1 MPVLVG
7 RDNQGCFAQWTSQG
21 HKYYYK
27 CSNAIARKNAR
38 KRAINQ
44 GISIGEYSI
53 EKISFDYDDT
63 LTRATIKEK
72 AKRYIKNGVDVYVIS
87 ARHNEEVMWPTTD
100 ALGISRTRVFATG
113 SNTNKVEKI
122 KALGIT
128 KHYDNNENVIKK
140 LGNIGELVKFSI
152 HEMFSQFI
160 KFIGPDSYNDYG
172 VVKKL

>member
-1 MPVLVG
+1 MPVLIG
-7 RDNQGCFAQWTSQG
+7 RDNQGCFAQCSSQG

-72 AKRYIKNGVDVYVIS
+72 AKRYIKNEVI
-87 ARHNEEVMWPTTD
+87 
-100 ALGISRTRVFATG
+100 
-113 SNTNKVEKI
+113 
-122 KALGIT
+122 
-128 KHYDNNENVIKK
+128 VILFQPVNMKK
-140 LGNIGELVKFSI
+140 EWCPILL
-152 HEMFSQFI
+152 H
-160 KFIGPDSYNDYG
+160 
-172 VVKKL
+172 

>member
-1 MPVLVG
+1 MPVLIG
-7 RDNQGCFAQWTSQG
+7 RDNQGCFAQWSSQG

-87 ARHNEEVMWPTTD
+87 ARHNEEVMWPITD

-128 KHYDNNENVIKK
+128 KHFDNNENVIKK

-160 KFIGPDSYNDYG
+160 KFISNDNNTI
-172 VVKKL
+172 K